1 MVNNVLLSTSR
12 VADILRDSDKHY
24 YVIMLDCLDFQ
35 FLRLYV
41 FAVKNCKIPNSFRSV
56 FSQRNL
62 RFKRILELEHFL
74 AFFFFLKKKKN
85 TGKDEITSKER
96 IRALLA

>member
-12 VADILRDSDKHY
+12 VADILHDSDKHY

-74 AFFFFLKKKKN
+74 AFFFFFLKKKKRRL
-85 TGKDEITSKER
+85 KMQLPAKKE
-96 IRALLA
+96 

>member
-74 AFFFFLKKKKN
+74 AFFFFFFKKKKRRL
-85 TGKDEITSKER
+85 KMQLPAKKE
-96 IRALLA
+96 

>member
-62 RFKRILELEHFL
+62 RFKIILELEHFL
-74 AFFFFLKKKKN
+74 AFFFFFKKKKERRV
-85 TGKDEITSKER
+85 KMQLPAKKE
-96 IRALLA
+96 

>member
-62 RFKRILELEHFL
+62 IFKRILEIEHFL
-74 AFFFFLKKKKN
+74 AFIFFFKKKK
-85 TGKDEITSKER
+85 KRRLKMQLPAKKE
-96 IRALLA
+96 

>member
-74 AFFFFLKKKKN
+74 AFFFFFKKKKN
-85 TGKDEITSKER
+85 TWKDAITSKER

>member
-74 AFFFFLKKKKN
+74 AFFFFFLKKKKRRL
-85 TGKDEITSKER
+85 KMQLPAKKE
-96 IRALLA
+96 

>member
-74 AFFFFLKKKKN
+74 AFFFFFKKKKRRV
-85 TGKDEITSKER
+85 KMQLPAKKE
-96 IRALLA
+96 

>member
-12 VADILRDSDKHY
+12 VADILHDSDKHY

-74 AFFFFLKKKKN
+74 ACFFFLKKKKRRL
-85 TGKDEITSKER
+85 KMQLPAKKE
-96 IRALLA
+96 

>member
-1 MVNNVLLSTSR
+1 MVNNVLLSTCR

-74 AFFFFLKKKKN
+74 AFFFFLKKKK
-85 TGKDEITSKER
+85 KRRVKMQLPAKKE
-96 IRALLA
+96 